1 MVLMYI
7 VTYEILKNAKIAFLT
22 AILFTL
28 SPSSVFY
35 NSLYTENLFC
45 FLNLMSL
52 YFYSQVYSFMIKIYF
67 KIKVKYFLL

>member
-52 YFYSQVYSFMIKIYF
+52 YSQVYSFMIKIYF